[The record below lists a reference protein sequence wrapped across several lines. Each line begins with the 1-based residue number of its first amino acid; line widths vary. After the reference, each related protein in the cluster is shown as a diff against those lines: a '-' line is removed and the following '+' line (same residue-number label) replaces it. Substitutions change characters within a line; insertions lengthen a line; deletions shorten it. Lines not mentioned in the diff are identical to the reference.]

1 MGRSTEP
8 RHALVLRGARC
19 LEEQGWSS
27 PRDLR
32 IDGGRVVPADEG
44 TAAREV
50 RLDGL
55 FLLPALVNAH
65 DVLDLSTFPPLGAPP
80 CRSVYE
86 WTRASAEDEAR
97 LAAALAVPLVDRL
110 FLGAVRN
117 LLAGAASVL
126 HHGPDHRSLGLRGF
140 PVRVQRRYGFAHS
153 PGLTPALRRTYR
165 TTDRRIPW
173 LVRAAEGSDEAL
185 RAEID
190 RLAEANVLRQ
200 NTVLVHG
207 TALRAEDGPRL
218 AAAGASLAW
227 CPQSDRWLY
236 GTTAPAAALRAAG
249 VRVGLGS
256 DAAPKGARDALS
268 NLAAARAEGGFG
280 DGALL
285 RLATVDAAAVA
296 RLPAGGTEDG
306 APADL
311 LAVDSLER
319 LLAGDRGAI
328 ALLLVN
334 GRALWGRP
342 GLVAAAGV
350 AAEPLLVDGEDR
362 CLDAGI
368 TRRLRGLVRR
378 HAGTREASWLGGVG
392 L

>member
-1 MGRSTEP
+1 MGPSTER
-8 RHALVLRGARC
+8 RHALVLRGVRC
-19 LEEQGWSS
+19 LEEGGFSP
-27 PRDLR
+27 PRDLHVE
-32 IDGGRVVPADEG
+32 DGRVVPAADG
-44 TAAREV
+44 TAVREV

-65 DVLDLSTFPPLGAPP
+65 DVLDLSTLPPLGAPP
-80 CRSVYE
+80 YRSVYE
-86 WTRASAEDEAR
+86 WTRASEAEEAR
-97 LAAALAVPLVDRL
+97 LAAGLAVPLVDRL

-117 LLAGAASVL
+117 LLAGAACVL
-126 HHGPDHRSLGLRGF
+126 HHGPDHRSLGGRGF

-153 PGLTPALRRTYR
+153 PGLTPLLRRTYR

-173 LVRAAEGSDEAL
+173 LVRAAEGKGEAVG
-185 RAEID
+185 AEID

-268 NLAAARAEGGFG
+268 NLAAARGEGGF
-280 DGALL
+280 DDAALL
-285 RLATVDAAAVA
+285 RLATVDAAGVA
-296 RLPAGGTEDG
+296 RLPAGGTVEGD
-306 APADL
+306 PADL
-311 LAVDSLER
+311 LVVDSPER

-328 ALLLVN
+328 ALLLVG
-334 GRALWGRP
+334 GRARWGWP
-342 GLVAAAGV
+342 ALLVAAGV
-350 AAEPLLVDGEDR
+350 EAEPLRVDGEER
-362 CLDAGI
+362 RLEAGI
-368 TRRLRGLVRR
+368 ARRLRGLLRR
-378 HAGTREASWLGGVG
+378 HPGAREASWLGGVG

>member
-19 LEEQGWSS
+19 LEEGGWSP
-27 PRDLR
+27 PRDLHVE
-32 IDGGRVVPADEG
+32 GGRVVPGLDGPAV
-44 TAAREV
+44 REV

-55 FLLPALVNAH
+55 FVLPALVNAH

-80 CRSVYE
+80 YRSVYD
-86 WTRASAEDEAR
+86 WTRASEEDEAR

-126 HHGPDHRSLGLRGF
+126 HHGPDHRSLGLPGF

-153 PGLTPALRRTYR
+153 PGLTPLLRRTYR

-207 TALRAEDGPRL
+207 TVLRAEDATRL

-268 NLAAARAEGGFG
+268 NLAAARREGGLG
-280 DGALL
+280 DEALL

-296 RLPAGGTEDG
+296 RLPVGGTEEG
-306 APADL
+306 AAADL
-311 LAVDSLER
+311 LAVDSPER

-328 ALLLVN
+328 ALLLVD
-334 GRALWGRP
+334 GRARWGAP
-342 GLVAAAGV
+342 ALLAAAGV
-350 AAEPLLVDGEDR
+350 EGEPLRVDGAER
-362 CLDAGI
+362 ALEAGI
-368 TRRLRGLVRR
+368 ARRLRGLVRR
-378 HAGTREASWLGGVG
+378 HPGVRGASWLGGVG